1 MKEDKK
7 VEELTDNKEEKI
19 LEKIKMLKD
28 QKNPNQTPRNLD
40 KDIKKEIM
48 AINQENTIIREVGN
62 STITIED
69 NMVVIDQDNMIVID
83 QDNMVVI
90 DQDNMVAI
98 EDNLENMI
106 IEDSITVDK
115 ETKIEDKKRMIEVLI
130 EEIVESKDKLNKMSI
145 IDLN

>member
-1 MKEDKK
+1 M
-7 VEELTDNKEEKI
+7 DNKEEKI

-28 QKNPNQTPRNLD
+28 QKNPNQTLHNLG

-48 AINQENTIIREVGN
+48 AINQENTIILESIIIQEEAN

-69 NMVVIDQDNMIVID
+69 S
-83 QDNMVVI
+83 MVVI

-98 EDNLENMI
+98 EDNMVVIEDNLGNMI
-106 IEDSITVDK
+106 IEDSITADK

-130 EEIVESKDKLNKMSI
+130 EEIVESKEKVNKMSI